1 MKTQLK
7 LGHRIS
13 HSSGN
18 DFETSPK
25 FSGKLF
31 DHFSIGEIFPYGN
44 FPLTELVKMGRESI
58 DPPPSPSPSLTNSF
72 NNGSAFFPTTFT
84 TNSRKKWIGLGLTA
98 FLIIVLL
105 IAVIILA
112 TTQPEA
118 KTPPC
123 PKYNIS
129 LSPNALEGHDEGPK
143 LQESREEGVPAKTK
157 TTTTAGSLFDDFDEG
172 FVDDFEDDDFFVVAD
187 AYQPSTTS
195 TTQPQHV
202 FLEIDFEI
210 ESNEVVGPEDSNKDL
225 FQPDYFYP
233 EANATDEGL
242 EGVKEPTPEDIA
254 EMLAKVDNETEVAD
268 LVARFNK

>member
-1 MKTQLK
+1 
-7 LGHRIS
+7 
-13 HSSGN
+13 
-18 DFETSPK
+18 
-25 FSGKLF
+25 
-31 DHFSIGEIFPYGN
+31 
-44 FPLTELVKMGRESI
+44 MGRESI
-58 DPPPSPSPSLTNSF
+58 DPPPSPSPLDQSLNSF
-72 NNGSAFFPTTFT
+72 NHGSAFFPTTFT
-84 TNSRKKWIGLGLTA
+84 TNSKRKWIALGLTA

-105 IAVIILA
+105 IAIIILA
-112 TTQPEA
+112 TTRPEA

-123 PKYNIS
+123 PSPKYNIS

-143 LQESREEGVPAKTK
+143 LQESREEGVPVKTK
-157 TTTTAGSLFDDFDEG
+157 TTTTEDSLFDDFDEG

-187 AYQPSTTS
+187 AYQPEKKPFTS

-202 FLEIDFEI
+202 FLEIDLEI
-210 ESNEVVGPEDSNKDL
+210 ESNEVVGPEESDM